1 MGEKR
6 KKYGVVTMP
15 RIVVKLKA
23 NTTIR
28 LDSTNRFISI
38 RNENVNKLNSLL
50 SQNNI
55 ISIYP
60 LFSSTTEKTPEA
72 RELKNFIGIELEDSQ
87 VAESLVNELRNLPYV
102 EHAYV
107 EPSTELA

>member
-1 MGEKR
+1 
-6 KKYGVVTMP
+6 MP

-23 NTTIR
+23 DTTIH
-28 LDSTNRFISI
+28 LDSKNRFISN
-38 RNENVNKLNSLL
+38 RNENLNKLNTLL
-50 SQNNI
+50 SQSSI
-55 ISIYP
+55 TSIYP

-72 RELKNFIGIELEDSQ
+72 RELKRFIGIELEDSQ

-102 EHAYV
+102 EHAYI